1 MDPFN
6 IVDLIENNPIT
17 KLSTTYQNTLL
28 TKIKA
33 KFTETEQQ
41 LFVASFYGFLKYDS
55 NTDFVIDLDD
65 VWKWLDFST
74 KQKSKMLLEAQ
85 FVKDKDYITLL
96 NPQVKQSDNTRGGHN
111 KEIIMLNVATFKR
124 FCLKAGTKKADEIHE
139 YYVKLEETLHEVVQ
153 EESTE
158 LKTQLE
164 QKTILLEN
172 TEKTVEKIREKTL
185 VEQFGRNTQCVY
197 YGSIDNVSD
206 TNERLLKFGNSNN
219 LAGRVSQH
227 KETYSNFRLLNAFKV
242 ENKLQVENE
251 MKEHPLFAERQRTI
265 TIKSKNYIE
274 LLSMNGLTFT
284 ILDKTIRDIILSS
297 ECNPE
302 NFKKVL
308 EENKRLKKVIESHDQ
323 FNNMN
328 ELVLLRAENKN
339 LKIENLRIIKK
350 YNKGAPT
357 FSSPASTFTFEP
369 DSEYDSEYESEPE
382 TVTKKEVENYG
393 IVINEI
399 RTKRR
404 DKSDDGFFHIDG
416 RVYKLLE
423 GTRSDVWNGN
433 AYKTSGGL
441 IKNDLLV
448 NKDGKIV
455 SKIKYIDGISN
466 NKLDVVNQRKRD
478 RIKATTGATL

>member
-1 MDPFN
+1 M
-6 IVDLIENNPIT
+6 
-17 KLSTTYQNTLL
+17 
-28 TKIKA
+28 
-33 KFTETEQQ
+33 
-41 LFVASFYGFLKYDS
+41 
-55 NTDFVIDLDD
+55 
-65 VWKWLDFST
+65 
-74 KQKSKMLLEAQ
+74 
-85 FVKDKDYITLL
+85 DKDYTKSLS
-96 NPQVKQSDNTRGGHN
+96 QAGKQSDHARGGHN
-111 KEIIMLNVATFKR
+111 KEIFMLNVATFKR
-124 FCLKAGTKKADEIHE
+124 FCLKAGTKKADEIHD
-139 YYVKLEETLHEVVQ
+139 YYIKLEETLHEVVQ

-185 VEQFGRNTQCVY
+185 LEQFGRNTQCVY

-284 ILDKTIRDIILSS
+284 ILDKTIREIILSS

-308 EENKRLKKVIESHDQ
+308 EENKRLKNIIESHNQ

-350 YNKGAPT
+350 YNKGGPT
-357 FSSPASTFTFEP
+357 STFTFEP
-369 DSEYDSEYESEPE
+369 HPDPDSDSEM
-382 TVTKKEVENYG
+382 VTEKEVENYG
-393 IVINEI
+393 IVINQI

-416 RVYKLLE
+416 RTYELLE
-423 GTRSDVWNGN
+423 GTRNDVWNGR
-433 AYKTSGGL
+433 AYQTSGGL
-441 IKNDLLV
+441 IKTDLLV
-448 NKDGKIV
+448 NKGGKIV
-455 SKIKYIDGISN
+455 SKNKYIECTIN
-466 NKLDVVNQRKRD
+466 NKLDVVNERKRL
-478 RIKATTGATL
+478 RIVSKIDTTP

>member
-1 MDPFN
+1 
-6 IVDLIENNPIT
+6 
-17 KLSTTYQNTLL
+17 
-28 TKIKA
+28 
-33 KFTETEQQ
+33 
-41 LFVASFYGFLKYDS
+41 
-55 NTDFVIDLDD
+55 
-65 VWKWLDFST
+65 
-74 KQKSKMLLEAQ
+74 
-85 FVKDKDYITLL
+85 
-96 NPQVKQSDNTRGGHN
+96 
-111 KEIIMLNVATFKR
+111 
-124 FCLKAGTKKADEIHE
+124 
-139 YYVKLEETLHEVVQ
+139 
-153 EESTE
+153 
-158 LKTQLE
+158 
-164 QKTILLEN
+164 
-172 TEKTVEKIREKTL
+172 
-185 VEQFGRNTQCVY
+185 
-197 YGSIDNVSD
+197 
-206 TNERLLKFGNSNN
+206 
-219 LAGRVSQH
+219 
-227 KETYSNFRLLNAFKV
+227 
-242 ENKLQVENE
+242 

-274 LLSMNGLTFT
+274 LLSMSGLTFT

-416 RVYKLLE
+416 YVYKLLE
-423 GTRSDVWNGN
+423 GTRADVWNGN

>member
-1 MDPFN
+1 MEPFN

-65 VWKWLDFST
+65 VWKWVGFA
-74 KQKSKMLLEAQ
+74 QKVKATVLLEKH
-85 FVKDKDYITLL
+85 FIMDKDYTKSLS
-96 NPQVKQSDNTRGGHN
+96 QAGKQSDHTRGGHN
-111 KEIIMLNVATFKR
+111 KEIFMLNVATFKR

-455 SKIKYIDGISN
+455 SKSKSIEGTIN

-478 RIKATTGATL
+478 RIKATTGATM